1 LLRRG
6 APADPSAAR
15 MRPHLWLTALFI
27 ALTLTFGGFVAGL
40 NGGLVYNSFPLMGG
54 QFLPTDAVALEPLWR
69 NLFENPVGAQFAHRW
84 LAVVTVLVALALW
97 GRGRRLALPRAVARP
112 IAHVA
117 GMALLQAGLGL
128 ATLLLVVPIPL
139 AAAHQAGAVLLLS
152 FVVWALVESRGSS
165 RAT

>member
-1 LLRRG
+1 
-6 APADPSAAR
+6 
-15 MRPHLWLTALFI
+15 
-27 ALTLTFGGFVAGL
+27 
-40 NGGLVYNSFPLMGG
+40 MGG
-54 QFLPTDAVALEPLWR
+54 QILPTDAVALEPLWR

-84 LAVVTVLVALALW
+84 SAVITLLVALALW
-97 GRGRRLALPRAVARP
+97 GRGRRLALPRTVARP